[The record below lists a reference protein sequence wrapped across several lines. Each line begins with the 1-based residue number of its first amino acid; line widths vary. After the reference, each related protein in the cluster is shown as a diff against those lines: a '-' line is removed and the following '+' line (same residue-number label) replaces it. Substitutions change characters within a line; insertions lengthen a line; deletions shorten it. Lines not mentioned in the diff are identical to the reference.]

1 MYLTKLLST
10 CGTHNYY
17 HFGHLLRVVYS
28 VFGFFYLITF
38 KRVLV
43 SNRTPLTCGTVGR
56 GSSPISHQPPAATHR
71 VGRHVR
77 QLHVGVVRAAQ
88 RRGRA
93 RGQHALLQRPAR
105 RHERRAVA
113 DALRGAHPGG
123 R

>member
-1 MYLTKLLST
+1 MYVTNLVRT
-10 CGTHNYY
+10 CGTHTYY

-28 VFGFFYLITF
+28 VLGFFYLITF

-43 SNRTPLTCGTVGR
+43 GTVGR
-56 GSSPISHQPPAATHR
+56 GSSPTSHPPPATTHR